1 MQLLKITDD
10 IRKQIL
16 GIANSIRYELDDVE
30 YFYAETTA
38 VGWQIGEIPD
48 MDSSTAILYPVS

>member
-1 MQLLKITDD
+1 MHSFDSFITRKSFFIDD
-10 IRKQIL
+10 I
-16 GIANSIRYELDDVE
+16 E

-48 MDSSTAILYPVS
+48 MDSSTAILYPIS